1 MVVVVVIT
9 CLCLH
14 YPTKALP
21 GIFSGCLSMRSFVHS
36 FAGQIL
42 LPRYLMNGFNN
53 VNEYSTAHP
62 DDLVRFWRSKF
73 EVTADLPHVDA
84 GEMKSIFWF
93 TVVSTCHILSTS

>member
-1 MVVVVVIT
+1 MSSLPNKGIT
-9 CLCLH
+9 GYILGLSVYAFVCLF
-14 YPTKALP
+14 
-21 GIFSGCLSMRSFVHS
+21 IHS

-42 LPRYLMNGFNN
+42 LPQYLMNGFNN
-53 VNEYSTAHP
+53 VNEYSTARP

-73 EVTADLPHVDA
+73 EVTADLPNVDA